1 MIATRTRVIQTPFD
15 CRLSLRASYRNRSN
29 GGSVGISRTRQEAVI
44 ATAAPVAFGRV
55 AVTCGKPVEAT
66 CRSCGKPVRE
76 NKFLRGSREF
86 CARTALRTQLRP
98 SFRLFA
104 NG

>member
-1 MIATRTRVIQTPFD
+1 LIALEPA
-15 CRLSLRASYRNRSN
+15 ASYRNLSN
-29 GGSVGISRTRQEAVI
+29 GGSVGISPTLQEAVI
-44 ATAAPVAFGRV
+44 ATLPEG
-55 AVTCGKPVEAT
+55 TCGKPVEAT

-76 NKFLRGSREF
+76 NKFLRRSGEF
-86 CARTALRTQLRP
+86 RASTAPYTQLRA